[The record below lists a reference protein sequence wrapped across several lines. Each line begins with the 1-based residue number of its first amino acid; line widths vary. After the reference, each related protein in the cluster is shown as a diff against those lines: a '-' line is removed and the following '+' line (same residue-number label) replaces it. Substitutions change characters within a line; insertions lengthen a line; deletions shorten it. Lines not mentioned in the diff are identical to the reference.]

1 MKTRNIVTALATL
14 GIAGAMV
21 AAPVSSFAD
30 GWNSHRQQQKDQWKS
45 IGVGAA
51 AVGILGLLTHNDTL
65 SVLGLGG
72 AAYSGYRYS
81 QDTGGDRY
89 CYDNNY
95 RNESAWNTSYPARG
109 SYTYDIRY
117 SNDRGRY
124 DRNVNRW
131 SSASSRR
138 YR

>member
-30 GWNSHRQQQKDQWKS
+30 GWSSHRTQQKDQWKS

-51 AVGILGLLTHNDTL
+51 AVGIFGLLTHNDTL

-81 QDTGGDRY
+81 QDSGGDRY
-89 CYDNNY
+89 YQGGGTGWGSTYIDNDDRDNRY
-95 RNESAWNTSYPARG
+95 NRAHVT
-109 SYTYDIRY
+109 IR
-117 SNDRGRY
+117 SNRTDRRIET
-124 DRNVNRW
+124 
-131 SSASSRR
+131 RR
-138 YR
+138 HR